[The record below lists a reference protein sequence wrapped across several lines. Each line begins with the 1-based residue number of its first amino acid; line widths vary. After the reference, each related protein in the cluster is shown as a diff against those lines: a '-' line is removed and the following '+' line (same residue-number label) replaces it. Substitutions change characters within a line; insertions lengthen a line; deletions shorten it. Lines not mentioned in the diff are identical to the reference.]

1 MKIYNTLT
9 DKLEDFK
16 SLKEN
21 KVTMYHCGPTVYNY
35 VHIGNLRSY
44 VLADILRRAFEY
56 ENFEVKQVINI
67 TDIGHLTS
75 DADSGDDKMVK
86 GLKREGLPISLDG
99 LKQLSDKYTKAFEE
113 DLYAINIKKPDYLPK
128 ATDYLENE
136 IELIKTL
143 ETKGFTYKLE
153 DGVYFDTAQLPDYGK
168 LSGLT
173 PINESEARVDVS
185 GKKSPR
191 DFVLWKISTDGHLG
205 FPSPWGNGFP
215 GWHIECS
222 AMSKELLG
230 QPFDIHTGGIDHI
243 PVHHNNEIAQ
253 SEAAY
258 GTLLANYWI
267 HNEFVNLSGAKM
279 AKSEGNILTLK
290 TLEEKGFSP
299 LAYRYF
305 LLLSHYR
312 SPTNF
317 TWEALEA
324 AQNAL
329 NKLKNTMSRMP
340 LGSGVVNET
349 YKAQF
354 KEKIEND
361 FNTAQAIAVIW
372 TMLKDKDVSS
382 EDKLATI
389 KDFDKVLG
397 LGL

>member
-16 SLKEN
+16 SLKDHE
-21 KVTMYHCGPTVYNY
+21 VTMYHCGPTVYNF

-44 VLADILRRAFEY
+44 ILADILRRTFEY
-56 ENFEVKQVINI
+56 SDFKVTQVINI

-75 DADSGDDKMVK
+75 DEDSGDDKMVK
-86 GLKREGLPISLDG
+86 GLKREGLPISIDG
-99 LKQLSDKYTKAFEE
+99 LKQLADKYSQAFVK
-113 DLYAINIKKPDYLPK
+113 DLEAINIKKPDYMPR
-128 ATDYLENE
+128 ATEYLEKE
-136 IELIKTL
+136 IELIQ
-143 ETKGFTYKLE
+143 KLE
-153 DGVYFDTAQLPDYGK
+153 DKGFAYKLDDGIYFDTNKLPDYGK
-168 LSGLT
+168 LGGLT
-173 PINESEARVDVS
+173 PINESESRVDTS

-191 DFVLWKISTDGHLG
+191 DFVLWKLSPDDHLG

-222 AMSKELLG
+222 AMSRELLG
-230 QPFDIHTGGIDHI
+230 QPFDIHTGGVDHV

-258 GTLLANYWI
+258 GSTLANYWI

-279 AKSEGNILTLK
+279 SKSEGNILTLK
-290 TLEEKGFSP
+290 ALEEEGFSP
-299 LAYRYF
+299 LTYRYF

-329 NKLKNTMSRMP
+329 NRLKKLTSALPEGGIVNVPYKN
-340 LGSGVVNET
+340 
-349 YKAQF
+349 QF
-354 KEKIEND
+354 KEKLEND
-361 FNTAQAIAVIW
+361 FNTPQALAVIW
-372 TMLKDKDVSS
+372 TMLKDKAISS